1 MVSKSSN
8 KRKTIKKIIV
18 LVSLAIIEAGIVIG
32 LGYLILIFKS
42 KIITPETEPP
52 ETEGITEV
60 VSEDKTAPEIPKTD
74 FQPVVDEWATS
85 TGGNKSVLIYDIERD
100 EIVGEYNTDEN
111 YNTASL
117 YKLFVVYEGYRRLQ
131 NGTMDANAMAGT
143 TGHTILEC
151 LNLAIRES
159 HSPCAETLW
168 GIIGHDELDN
178 IIASDF
184 NITNSEI
191 SHLISNPKDIAA
203 MMKIYYN
210 HTDIKNEGLIRQ
222 MKESFLIQP
231 TTNYYNWRQGLPS
244 GFYKANVYNKVGWDY
259 NPDGKYWNIYH
270 DAAII
275 EFPEENRHFIVVVMT
290 NHVDFKNISRLGTM
304 IENKFYQ

>member
-32 LGYLILIFKS
+32 LGYLILMFKP

-131 NGTMDANAMAGT
+131 MLWLELRG
-143 TGHTILEC
+143 IL
-151 LNLAIRES
+151 
-159 HSPCAETLW
+159 
-168 GIIGHDELDN
+168 
-178 IIASDF
+178 F
-184 NITNSEI
+184 
-191 SHLISNPKDIAA
+191 
-203 MMKIYYN
+203 
-210 HTDIKNEGLIRQ
+210 
-222 MKESFLIQP
+222 
-231 TTNYYNWRQGLPS
+231 
-244 GFYKANVYNKVGWDY
+244 
-259 NPDGKYWNIYH
+259 
-270 DAAII
+270 
-275 EFPEENRHFIVVVMT
+275 
-290 NHVDFKNISRLGTM
+290 
-304 IENKFYQ
+304 